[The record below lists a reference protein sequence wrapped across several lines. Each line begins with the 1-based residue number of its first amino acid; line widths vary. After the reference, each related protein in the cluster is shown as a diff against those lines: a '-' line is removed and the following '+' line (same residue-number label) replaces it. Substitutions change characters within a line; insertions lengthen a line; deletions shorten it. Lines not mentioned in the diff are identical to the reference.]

1 MIYFNKKGQAAAE
14 MAIFGSIVIFVLS
27 VLIAYVQK
35 LNDQQLS
42 KMESFRQAL
51 QKANTYQ
58 GKETE
63 SPGASVQYFLAQN
76 RRHADLA
83 GGFGKGVTESVNSD
97 ASVYWAIPTASHY
110 GSSGGGT
117 STDLRLAKI
126 NDDQKQGNLGNDSK
140 GAEFF
145 VNLKSGN
152 SDAPGLEYNETKYK
166 GEGAAGITNTR
177 NSGRKETIATTL
189 PSVNVTQYSYRDPSG
204 QYRYYSEVPS
214 YARKVEKRM
223 QWQTAH

>member
-1 MIYFNKKGQAAAE
+1 MKNLHERGQAVAE

-42 KMESFRQAL
+42 KMESFRRAL
-51 QKANTYQ
+51 QKATTYQ
-58 GKETE
+58 DTETE
-63 SPGASVQYFLAQN
+63 SPGASVQYLLVQH

-83 GGFGKGVTESVNSD
+83 GGFGKGITVPTHSD

-110 GSSGGGT
+110 GSSGGGA
-117 STDLRLAKI
+117 STDMQIARI
-126 NDDQKQGNLGNDSK
+126 NDDERSSTAAG
-140 GAEFF
+140 EFSI
-145 VNLKSGN
+145 NLKSGT
-152 SDAPGLEYNETKYK
+152 DDEAGLEYNETKYK
-166 GEGAAGITNTR
+166 GESKGSIV
-177 NSGRKETIATTL
+177 NSRDSARKETVTTTF
-189 PSVNVTQYSYRDPSG
+189 PGADIKQYSYRDPSG

-214 YARKVEKRM
+214 SARRVQKRM

>member
-1 MIYFNKKGQAAAE
+1 MICFNKRGQAAAE

-27 VLIAYVQK
+27 VLIAYIQK

-58 GKETE
+58 GNESE
-63 SPGASVQYFLAQN
+63 SPGASVEYFLAQN

-110 GSSGGGT
+110 GSSGGGNP
-117 STDLRLAKI
+117 TDLRLAKI
-126 NDDQKQGNLGNDSK
+126 NDDQKQADLEG
-140 GAEFF
+140 EFF

-152 SDAPGLEYNETKYK
+152 SDGPGLEYNETKYK
-166 GEGAAGITNTR
+166 GEGAGGITNTR
-177 NSGRKETIATTL
+177 NSTRKETIATT
-189 PSVNVTQYSYRDPSG
+189 
-204 QYRYYSEVPS
+204 
-214 YARKVEKRM
+214 
-223 QWQTAH
+223 